1 MGKKRQMV
9 FDFAG
14 ARLWKDSV
22 DVLAVKSIDDFY
34 KMNGPQQLMLSKVA
48 DKYDT
53 IIVCSEAWLA
63 AHEGVKKSANFIK
76 DLEDTCGLVGYRLEV
91 LRHSRDGLRWR
102 K

>member
-22 DVLAVKSIDDFY
+22 DVLAAKTIDDFY
-34 KMNGPQQLMLSKVA
+34 KMNGPQQLILSKVV

-53 IIVCSEAWLA
+53 VIV
-63 AHEGVKKSANFIK
+63 
-76 DLEDTCGLVGYRLEV
+76 
-91 LRHSRDGLRWR
+91 
-102 K
+102 